1 MWRAKEN
8 DFRTYSVQQ
17 IVFHIERNAILGT
30 ASPEMKRPDSSC
42 SQALSSMHVPAQ
54 PSKARCMRQTLCIK
68 SLNNF

>member
-8 DFRTYSVQQ
+8 DFRTCTVQQ

-42 SQALSSMHVPAQ
+42 SQALSHRHVPTQ
-54 PSKARCMRQTLCIK
+54 HSKARFMRQTLRNK